1 MIQMRT
7 RSVMTSVARLVV
19 ARLVIAALLIVAFVL
34 TLPAVGRAADEAPL
48 LPLKVFFENAA
59 ASWDHRV
66 SPEGTH
72 LAWVAMR
79 DGRATLHFRRLDE
92 TAARRP

>member
-48 LPLKVFFENAA
+48 LPLKVFFANAA

-72 LAWVAMR
+72 LMR